1 MARSTPCPR
10 CDGTLVEIQMTIDG
24 QPVTMRSCSVCELRW
39 WDNAGDL
46 IDLTSVLEMA
56 SNPPKT

>member
-1 MARSTPCPR
+1 
-10 CDGTLVEIQMTIDG
+10 LVEIQMTIDG

-56 SNPPKT
+56 SNPRNP